1 MTERAT
7 LARPYAEAVYRLASQ
22 RKALKPWSEMLQ
34 LAVAVTQDPQVVAL
48 AENPRVPRT
57 RFVDFLLNVCGK
69 QLDNEGANF
78 IRLLSENHRLELLPV
93 ITVLYEELRASAEGR
108 IEVEVV
114 SAYEISATQIKAIAG
129 ALKRRLGRDIDLATR
144 IDPALLGGI
153 VVHAGDLVIDGSVHG
168 KLRALAT
175 YLNR

>member
-22 RKALKPWSEMLQ
+22 RKALKPWSDMLQ
-34 LAVAVTQDPQVVAL
+34 LTVAVTQDPQVVAL

-57 RFVDFLLNVCGK
+57 RFVDFLLDVCGK
-69 QLDNEGANF
+69 QLDKEGANF

-93 ITVLYEELRASAEGR
+93 IAVLYEELRASAESR

>member
-57 RFVDFLLNVCGK
+57 RFVDFLLDVCGK
-69 QLDNEGANF
+69 QLDKEGANF

-93 ITVLYEELRASAEGR
+93 IAVLYEELRASAESR